1 MNYSLLLP
9 ALFLLIFS
17 NTSKA
22 QTVEKPKKIALEKT
36 VVMEEE
42 PDFEVPISVVE
53 VPPVYPGCAG
63 SKEESVKCLMEKIKE
78 KFIKDFVFPS
88 TLEKK
93 EQKLIV
99 SFKVSKEGVVTSTA
113 LRSQH
118 KDIDEQVKKV
128 FSDLP
133 KIIPGT
139 QRNKPVVVTFLIPII
154 LNKGL

>member
-1 MNYSLLLP
+1 MNYSLLLS
-9 ALFLLIFS
+9 ALFLLLFS
-17 NTSKA
+17 NTTMA
-22 QTVEKPKKIALEKT
+22 QTDEKT
-36 VVMEEE
+36 VQMEEKQ
-42 PDFEVPISVVE
+42 DVEVPLSIVE
-53 VPPVYPGCAG
+53 VPPIYPGCAG

-78 KFIKDFVFPS
+78 KFIKSFVFPS
-88 TLEKK
+88 TLEEK

-128 FSDLP
+128 FSDFP
-133 KIIPGT
+133 KLTPGT
-139 QRNKPVVVTFLIPII
+139 QRNKPVAVTFLVPFV

>member
-1 MNYSLLLP
+1 M
-9 ALFLLIFS
+9 
-17 NTSKA
+17 A
-22 QTVEKPKKIALEKT
+22 QTVEKT
-36 VVMEEE
+36 VGMVEEQDVE
-42 PDFEVPISVVE
+42 LPISLVE
-53 VPPVYPGCAG
+53 VPPIYPGCAG
-63 SKEESVKCLMEKIKE
+63 SREESINCLMDKIKE

-88 TLEKK
+88 TLEEK

-128 FSDLP
+128 FSNLP
-133 KIIPGT
+133 KLSPGT
-139 QRNKPVVVTFLIPII
+139 QRNKPVAVTFLVPFV